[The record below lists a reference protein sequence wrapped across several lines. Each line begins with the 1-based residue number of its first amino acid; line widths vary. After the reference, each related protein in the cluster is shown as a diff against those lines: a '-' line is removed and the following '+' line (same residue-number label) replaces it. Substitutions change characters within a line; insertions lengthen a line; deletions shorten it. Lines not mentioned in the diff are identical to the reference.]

1 MKQAVSATRAIEL
14 RRTRVTTAAAALAF
28 TAVFWFIQ
36 VGPQAFVGG
45 ESTSHAFSDTTRN
58 LGFSALIVLSASLP
72 LGLVVG
78 RRLVHGRRAA
88 ILYAAHRTLSMAA
101 LAIIGLHLVTLLG
114 ATSLGP
120 SLARLAIP
128 FLWPHRTLATGLGV
142 LGTWILI
149 ALGPSYYLRRRFGA
163 RHWKIAHR
171 LIAIGLLLALVHSL
185 GGG

>member
-1 MKQAVSATRAIEL
+1 MKRASATTAVTL
-14 RRTRVTTAAAALAF
+14 QRTRVTTAVAALTF
-28 TAVFWFIQ
+28 TALFWFLQI
-36 VGPQAFVGG
+36 GPRAFVGD
-45 ESTSHAFSDTTRN
+45 EPTSQAFSDTTRN
-58 LGFSALIVLSASLP
+58 LGFSALILLAASLP

-88 ILYAAHRTLSMAA
+88 ILYAAHRTLSLTG
-101 LAIIGLHLVTLLG
+101 LAVIGLHLLTLLG

-128 FLWPHRTLATGLGV
+128 FVWPHRTLATGLGV
-142 LGTWILI
+142 VGTWILI
-149 ALGPSYYLRRRFGA
+149 ALGPSYYVRRRFSV
-163 RHWKIAHR
+163 RHWKVAHR